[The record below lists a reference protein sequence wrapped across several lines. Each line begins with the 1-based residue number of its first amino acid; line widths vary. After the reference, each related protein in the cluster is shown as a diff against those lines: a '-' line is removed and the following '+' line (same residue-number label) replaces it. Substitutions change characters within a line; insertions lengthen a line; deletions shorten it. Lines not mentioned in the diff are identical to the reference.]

1 MAIPLIIGIAAGAVG
16 LYKGGKAIIDNNAAS
31 DINDAAD
38 EIVQKANKRLETTR
52 SACQSALAELGQH
65 KVQALEKN
73 VQDFL
78 HTFNQ
83 IKNVDF
89 AHDGDLDNMAL
100 RDFDTSILND
110 MAESISMIASAGLGA
125 GGGALS
131 GALVADGYGFFTL
144 GHDAAAGTG
153 TAISSLSGAAAT
165 NATLAWLGGGTIA
178 SGGMGVAG
186 GVMALQALVAGP
198 ALLAAGWYMGSK
210 AETNLNNAR
219 SNKEKARKYEADA
232 EKDMTLANGI
242 GSMAIKASE
251 VLSTLRTYARRNLN
265 TLKTIIK
272 EQGVDYAQ
280 YNQEGKLSVMKNV
293 KIMQV
298 IKTLIDTPLLDKDG
312 NLLGDTSSNLNAIAQ
327 YAKAGFQG
335 ELPQT

>member
-125 GGGALS
+125 GGGA
-131 GALVADGYGFFTL
+131 
-144 GHDAAAGTG
+144 
-153 TAISSLSGAAAT
+153 LSGAAAT

>member
-52 SACQSALAELGQH
+52 SACQSALEDLGKH
-65 KVQALEKN
+65 KVEALEKN
-73 VQDFL
+73 VRDFL

-131 GALVADGYGFFTL
+131 GALVAFGAYNGTMLF
-144 GHDAAAGTG
+144 AAAGTG

-232 EKDMTLANGI
+232 EQDITLANGI

-251 VLSTLRTYARRNLN
+251 VLSILRTYARRNLN
-265 TLKTIIK
+265 TLKTVIK

>member
-1 MAIPLIIGIAAGAVG
+1 MAIPLIVGLAAGAVG
-16 LYKGGKAIIDNNAAS
+16 LYKGGKAIMDNNKAG
-31 DINDAAD
+31 DINA
-38 EIVQKANKRLETTR
+38 
-52 SACQSALAELGQH
+52 SAKDIMQSAEKCVKDSREACRTALEELGKH
-65 KVQALEKN
+65 KAKTLENN

-78 HTFNQ
+78 QTFNQ

-89 AHDGDLDNMAL
+89 ARDSGLGNLVPRNFNTDLKEMAA
-100 RDFDTSILND
+100 SV
-110 MAESISMIASAGLGA
+110 SMVVSAGLGV
-125 GGGALS
+125 GGGAVS
-131 GALVADGYGFFTL
+131 GALVAFGAYNGTMLF
-144 GHDAAAGTG
+144 AAAGTG
-153 TAISSLSGAAAT
+153 TAISTLSGAAAT

>member
-1 MAIPLIIGIAAGAVG
+1 ML
-16 LYKGGKAIIDNNAAS
+16 
-31 DINDAAD
+31 
-38 EIVQKANKRLETTR
+38 
-52 SACQSALAELGQH
+52 
-65 KVQALEKN
+65 
-73 VQDFL
+73 F
-78 HTFNQ
+78 
-83 IKNVDF
+83 
-89 AHDGDLDNMAL
+89 
-100 RDFDTSILND
+100 
-110 MAESISMIASAGLGA
+110 
-125 GGGALS
+125 
-131 GALVADGYGFFTL
+131 
-144 GHDAAAGTG
+144 AAAGTG

>member
-38 EIVQKANKRLETTR
+38 EIVQKANKRLETAR

-131 GALVADGYGFFTL
+131 GALVAFGAYNGTMLF
-144 GHDAAAGTG
+144 AAAGTG

-165 NATLAWLGGGTIA
+165 NATLAWVLPVG
-178 SGGMGVAG
+178 SWHCK
-186 GVMALQALVAGP
+186 P
-198 ALLAAGWYMGSK
+198 SSLAPLCWQPV
-210 AETNLNNAR
+210 
-219 SNKEKARKYEADA
+219 
-232 EKDMTLANGI
+232 GI
-242 GSMAIKASE
+242 WVPKPKP
-251 VLSTLRTYARRNLN
+251 T
-265 TLKTIIK
+265 
-272 EQGVDYAQ
+272 
-280 YNQEGKLSVMKNV
+280 
-293 KIMQV
+293 
-298 IKTLIDTPLLDKDG
+298 
-312 NLLGDTSSNLNAIAQ
+312 
-327 YAKAGFQG
+327 
-335 ELPQT
+335 